1 MMSNHPARKGQST
14 VQRVANVR
22 IAGIVSASPEEI
34 VTNDMFV
41 GRFGS
46 DAVAE
51 IARMTG
57 VRERHISKR
66 GHTTADLCE
75 RASSRLL
82 DLLGWERESIDALIF
97 VSQTPDHKLPA
108 TACILQHRLG
118 LSTRTAAFDVNQG
131 CSGYVYGLWL
141 ASNLIS
147 SGLERVLLLAG
158 DTISHLIDPDDRGT
172 ALLFG
177 DAGSATAVERS
188 SEASLSTFLLGSDG
202 RGAKNL
208 IVASGARTSFD
219 AAADLPHHLYMN
231 GSEIFTFTL
240 RAVPSLIKDTLS
252 ASELSTGDVDYFLLH
267 QANEFMLN
275 TIAKKSGI
283 DSDKLPIN
291 ISSYGNTSSASI
303 PLLMTTDSKVAST
316 QRSLTFMLVGFGVG
330 YSWASCLLPNITI
343 PHKETLVI

>member
-1 MMSNHPARKGQST
+1 MILNHSTPKGRST
-14 VQRVANVR
+14 VQRFANVR

-41 GRFGS
+41 ERFGE
-46 DAVAE
+46 DAVE
-51 IARMTG
+51 DIARMTG
-57 VRERHISKR
+57 VRERHISQR

-75 RASSRLL
+75 HASSRLL
-82 DLLGWERESIDALIF
+82 DIVGWEKDSIDALIF

-141 ASNLIS
+141 AYSLIS

-158 DTISHLIDPDDRGT
+158 DTISHFVDPEDRGT

-177 DAGSATAVERS
+177 DAGSATAVQKNVD
-188 SEASLSTFLLGSDG
+188 ASPSTFLLGSDG

-208 IVASGARTSFD
+208 IVATGARTSFD
-219 AAADLPHHLYMN
+219 AAAKLPHQLYMN
-231 GSEIFTFTL
+231 GSEVFTFTL
-240 RAVPSLIKDTLS
+240 RSVPSLIKDTLAATERS
-252 ASELSTGDVDYFLLH
+252 IEDVDYFLLH
-267 QANEFMLN
+267 QANEFMLK
-275 TIAKKSGI
+275 TIAKKSDI
-283 DSDKLPIN
+283 DLAKMPIN

-303 PLLMTTDSKVAST
+303 PLLLTTESAVVSPKRA
-316 QRSLTFMLVGFGVG
+316 LTLMLVGFGVG

-343 PHKETLVI
+343 PHMETLVI